1 MNACTGLGRTQ
12 PITIACKELWGNS
25 CEEHRGT
32 DRVSSPETPS
42 DCSEDPRL
50 SRDTREEGA
59 GGKNLDCQVV
69 GRESRPGPGAGP

>member
-1 MNACTGLGRTQ
+1 MTWKNSANNKSMQGIMGKFLEGQTGL
-12 PITIACKELWGNS
+12 
-25 CEEHRGT
+25 
-32 DRVSSPETPS
+32 SSPEIPS

-69 GRESRPGPGAGP
+69 GREPRPGPGAGP

>member
-1 MNACTGLGRTQ
+1 M
-12 PITIACKELWGNS
+12 
-25 CEEHRGT
+25 
-32 DRVSSPETPS
+32 SSPEIPS
-42 DCSEDPRL
+42 DCSEGPRL

>member
-1 MNACTGLGRTQ
+1 M
-12 PITIACKELWGNS
+12 
-25 CEEHRGT
+25 
-32 DRVSSPETPS
+32 SSPETPS

-50 SRDTREEGA
+50 SRDTREEGP